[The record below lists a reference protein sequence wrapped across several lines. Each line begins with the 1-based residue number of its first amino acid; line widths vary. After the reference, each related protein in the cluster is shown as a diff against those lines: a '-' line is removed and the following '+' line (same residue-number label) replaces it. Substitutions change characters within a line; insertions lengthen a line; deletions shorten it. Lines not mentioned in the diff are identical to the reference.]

1 MNEGEGGIEASEN
14 TALSKRVAV
23 IMQRRLL
30 ENRWQAEAWE
40 PVGVL
45 TGYEGPAEPRVL
57 VDEGNTKQWLYPG
70 FDIIL
75 RRSEAEGYYH
85 NVSAQEPKVF
95 VLWRMESDRAGVDG
109 ACAVPQ
115 FVTVSYDE
123 ASRWMDGGESVDSVA
138 MPAELFTWVGEFVES
153 NYRFTPKKRIKPQS
167 FKSPKDRAAR

>member
-1 MNEGEGGIEASEN
+1 MKQGEAEQEHKAGEN
-14 TALSKRVAV
+14 IALSRRVAV

-30 ENRWQAEAWE
+30 DNRWQSETWE

-45 TGYEGPAEPRVL
+45 TGYEGPADPRVL
-57 VDEGNTKQWLYPG
+57 VDEGNTKQWLFPNFY
-70 FDIIL
+70 IIL

-95 VLWRMESDRAGVDG
+95 VLWRMEEQR
-109 ACAVPQ
+109 AVPQ

-138 MPAELFTWVGEFVES
+138 MPAELFTWVGEFVEN
-153 NYRFTPKKRIKPQS
+153 NYRFTPKKRIRPQS
-167 FKSPKDRAAR
+167 FKSPKDRTAS